1 MRLPGEQEEK
11 GISRS
16 VIYSIVAFSLLILI
30 ILACV
35 LVSNSKK
42 KPVNSFERPENAFA
56 TAVPEEDPYQVVE
69 EFDDTERPT
78 DIETLY
84 ENGMLRAEDLDFW
97 DMYDD
102 NEPIETP
109 APTKAPT
116 PEPSRE
122 PTDEEKAADG
132 KHVQVAFKD
141 GTKEWILIDPDL
153 PAKKYDFTK
162 MNAVNG
168 KMVYYDGNQKL
179 SRLGVM
185 LSEENTE
192 VDFEA
197 VKEDGIDFV
206 ILKVGGRGYETGVIS
221 IDTAFPDYAEKA
233 KEAGLKVGAYF
244 SSQAVT
250 IEEAKEEALFVDGI
264 LDGYEISYPVVFRM
278 DSFTYDSA
286 RTDILDVDAKT
297 EIIQTF
303 LDTIEEEGYHGVLYG
318 SKDFILTEVLYEK
331 LLPDTEIWLTEDKP
345 VPDYPYHFQMW
356 EYAQA
361 EKVKG
366 VSGSIGLTISFVD
379 YAQR

>member
-11 GISRS
+11 GLSQS

-42 KPVNSFERPENAFA
+42 KTESFERPKNAFA
-56 TAVPEEDPYQVVE
+56 TTEPEEEQSQIVE
-69 EFDDTERPT
+69 EFDDANRPT

-97 DMYDD
+97 DMYDGS
-102 NEPIETP
+102 EPEETP
-109 APTKAPT
+109 LPTKEPT
-116 PEPSRE
+116 PEPSKE
-122 PTDEEKAADG
+122 PTDEELAADG
-132 KHVQVAFKD
+132 KHVQVSFKD

-153 PAKKYDFTK
+153 PRVKYDFTK

-168 KMVYYDGNQKL
+168 KMVYYEGNQKL

-197 VKEDGIDFV
+197 AKEDGLDFV
-206 ILKVGGRGYETGVIS
+206 MLRVGGRGYETGLIS

-233 KEAGLKVGAYF
+233 KAAGLKIGAYF

-250 IEEAKEEALFVDGI
+250 EEEAKEEALFVAGI
-264 LDGYEISYPVVFRM
+264 LDGYDISYPVAFRM

-286 RTDILDVDAKT
+286 RTDSLDAETKTKIAK
-297 EIIQTF
+297 TF
-303 LDTIEEEGYHGVLYG
+303 LDTIEEEGYQGVLYG

-331 LLPDTEIWLTEDKP
+331 LLEDTEVWLTEEKP
-345 VPDYPYHFQMW
+345 VPDYPYHFHMW

-361 EKVKG
+361 EKIKG
-366 VSGSIGLTISFVD
+366 INGSIGLTISFVD